1 MFDGNSPFWSWLSNL
16 DMKELQALYQRLER
30 SIRTANGNMATY
42 NHVASFCTG
51 AHNNFQLLGSLE
63 QAKGAMFY
71 VCPYMGKA
79 KFPLQQSLAVLNETL
94 EHIEQYVLSVRILPG
109 LTTSE
114 GVGVETNS

>member
-1 MFDGNSPFWSWLSNL
+1 
-16 DMKELQALYQRLER
+16 
-30 SIRTANGNMATY
+30 
-42 NHVASFCTG
+42 
-51 AHNNFQLLGSLE
+51 
-63 QAKGAMFY
+63 MFY